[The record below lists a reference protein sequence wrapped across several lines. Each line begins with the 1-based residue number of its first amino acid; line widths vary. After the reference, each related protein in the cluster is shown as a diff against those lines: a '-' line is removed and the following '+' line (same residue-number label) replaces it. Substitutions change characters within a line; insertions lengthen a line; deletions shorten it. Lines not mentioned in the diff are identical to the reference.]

1 MKLLKKVNA
10 LCMPS
15 YIYFMISVISLVIVL
30 GQTLVNG
37 NMQELCVGNYT
48 CNVSNVVLVLVLH
61 SLYVV
66 FWTVVLDALCK
77 YGLKNVSWLVLLL
90 PFGLTIALL
99 GLALVNYGSLLA

>member
-15 YIYFMISVISLVIVL
+15 YVYFMVSLLSLVIVI
-30 GQTLVNG
+30 GQTVVNG
-37 NMQELCVGNYT
+37 DIQQLCVGKYKCSVTNA
-48 CNVSNVVLVLVLH
+48 VLVLVLH
-61 SLYVV
+61 SLYVI

-90 PFGLTIALL
+90 PFGVTIALL
-99 GLALVNYGSLLA
+99 GLTLINYAPLLA

>member
-15 YIYFMISVISLVIVL
+15 YVYFMISVISLVIII
-30 GQTLVNG
+30 GQSLING

-48 CNVSNVVLVLVLH
+48 CNVSNVLLVLVLQ

-77 YGLKNVSWLVLLL
+77 YGLKNLSWAVVLL
-90 PFGLTIALL
+90 PIGLTVALL
-99 GLALVNYGSLLA
+99 SVGLANKGSLLA

>member
-15 YIYFMISVISLVIVL
+15 YVYFMLSAVLLVIAV
-30 GQTLVNG
+30 GQSLVNG

-48 CNVSNVVLVLVLH
+48 CNVSNVVVVLAMH
-61 SLYVV
+61 MLYVV

-77 YGLKNVSWLVLLL
+77 YGLKNLSWLVLLL
-90 PFGLTIALL
+90 PFGLTVAAL

>member
-15 YIYFMISVISLVIVL
+15 YVYFMISVVSLALVI

-37 NMQELCVGNYT
+37 NMKELCVGKYT
-48 CNVSNVVLVLVLH
+48 CNVSNVLLVFVLH
-61 SLYVV
+61 SLYVL

-77 YGLKNVSWLVLLL
+77 YGLKNLSWFVLLL
-90 PFGLTIALL
+90 PFGLTIALF